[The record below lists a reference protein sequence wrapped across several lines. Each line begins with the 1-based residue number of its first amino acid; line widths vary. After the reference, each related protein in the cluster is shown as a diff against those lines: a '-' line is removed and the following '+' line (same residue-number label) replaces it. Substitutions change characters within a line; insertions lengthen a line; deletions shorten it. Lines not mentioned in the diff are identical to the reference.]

1 MNRTGQLPL
10 NNPNSIEEEFGQ
22 EIDLLIDAG
31 EIKNQKASK
40 IYIFDNKTIT
50 QIR

>member
-1 MNRTGQLPL
+1 
-10 NNPNSIEEEFGQ
+10 
-22 EIDLLIDAG
+22 LLIDAG
-31 EIKNQKASK
+31 EIKNQTASK